1 MMSNEFIPDSNS
13 VAILQALLNEMQFW
27 NQRLD
32 EHARLIRSG
41 VDLTEDQIIRE
52 ADVFVTIYDMLM
64 VRLNDPGLQVSLGSV
79 PELVQESKRL
89 AIDLGQ
95 FKTRLGEMIGDCRTK
110 AILPAE
116 LLEHIRRE
124 LDYFIG
130 KLNAVTGGP
139 RPTWAEL
146 GLGQSNMRTE
156 IVPRMLLEKLSGR
169 QLLQSAQEELLFW
182 LHITADHGQ
191 FLGTKFKPI
200 EQAYFTQESLK
211 FSTQFS
217 RLYNQIFDVREDH
230 RKLVSLI
237 KTSMEL
243 NCDWINFLTEVNNLI
258 ATCQIPSRQTNFWPA
273 LGVHIMAEQVY
284 FQSVLQALLSRL
296 SQEMR

>member
-1 MMSNEFIPDSNS
+1 MSNEFASGNTS
-13 VAILQALLNEMQFW
+13 VEIMRALLNEMQFW
-27 NQRLD
+27 NQRLN

-41 VDLTEDQIIRE
+41 VDLTEDPIIRE
-52 ADVFVTIYDMLM
+52 ADAFVIMYDMLM
-64 VRLNDPGLQVSLGSV
+64 MRLNDPSLQVSLGSV

-89 AIDLGQ
+89 AADLGQ
-95 FKTRLGEMIGDCRTK
+95 FKTRVGEMIRDCRTK

-116 LLEHIRRE
+116 LLEHIRQE
-124 LDYFIG
+124 LDYFKG

-146 GLGQSNMRTE
+146 GLDQSNLRVE
-156 IVPRMLLEKLSGR
+156 IVPRMLLEEISGHLLSQVAR
-169 QLLQSAQEELLFW
+169 EELLFW
-182 LHITADHGQ
+182 LHISADHGL
-191 FLGTKFKPI
+191 FLGSKFKPI

-217 RLYNQIFDVREDH
+217 RLQYQVMDVNDNH
-230 RKLVSLI
+230 VKLSSLI
-237 KTSMEL
+237 MATMEL
-243 NCDWINFLTEVNNLI
+243 NCNWINFLADINNLI

-284 FQSVLQALLSRL
+284 FQSILQALLPRL
-296 SQEMR
+296 SQTKY